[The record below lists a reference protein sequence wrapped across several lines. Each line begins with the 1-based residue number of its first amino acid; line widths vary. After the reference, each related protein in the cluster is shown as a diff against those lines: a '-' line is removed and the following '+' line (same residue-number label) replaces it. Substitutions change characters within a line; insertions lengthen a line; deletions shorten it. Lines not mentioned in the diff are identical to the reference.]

1 MKCAICGN
9 EINNEF
15 SNNPW
20 PVRTDENARCC
31 DECNTSFVIPY
42 RIMLMRLNKKR
53 KDELMQELNTMSYE
67 KLKTILINYYSE

>member
-15 SNNPW
+15 GNNPW
-20 PVRTDENARCC
+20 PVRTNEEDRCC

-42 RIMLMRLNKKR
+42 RIMLMRLSKKR

>member
-1 MKCAICGN
+1 MNCAICGN

-15 SNNPW
+15 GNNPW

-42 RIMLMRLNKKR
+42 RVMLMRLNKKR

>member
-15 SNNPW
+15 GNNPW

-53 KDELMQELNTMSYE
+53 KDELMQELNIMSYE

>member
-15 SNNPW
+15 GNNPW

-53 KDELMQELNTMSYE
+53 KDELMQELNTMTYE

>member
-15 SNNPW
+15 GNNPW
-20 PVRTDENARCC
+20 PVRTDGNARCC

>member
-15 SNNPW
+15 GNNPW
-20 PVRTDENARCC
+20 PVRTNEEDRCC

>member
-1 MKCAICGN
+1 MKCAICEN

-15 SNNPW
+15 GNNPW

>member
-15 SNNPW
+15 GNNPW

-53 KDELMQELNTMSYE
+53 KDELMQESNTMSYE

>member
-1 MKCAICGN
+1 MRCAICGK
-9 EINNEF
+9 EMNNEF
-15 SNNPW
+15 GNNPW
-20 PVRTDENARCC
+20 PVRANEEDRCC

>member
-15 SNNPW
+15 GNNPW
-20 PVRTDENARCC
+20 PVRTNEEDRCC

-42 RIMLMRLNKKR
+42 RIMLMQLSKKR

-67 KLKTILINYYSE
+67 KLKTILITYYSE